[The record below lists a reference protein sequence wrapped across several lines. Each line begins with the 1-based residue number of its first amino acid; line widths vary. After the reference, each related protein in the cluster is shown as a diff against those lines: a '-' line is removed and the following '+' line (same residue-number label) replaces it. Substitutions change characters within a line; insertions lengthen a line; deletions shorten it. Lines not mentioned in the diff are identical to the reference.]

1 MVRDGQNGSGLTLP
15 SRLRKKR
22 LSIAELSRGVASV
35 SPRLSDFATCLSLA
49 H

>member
-35 SPRLSDFATCLSLA
+35 SPRLA
-49 H
+49 HTEPGVL